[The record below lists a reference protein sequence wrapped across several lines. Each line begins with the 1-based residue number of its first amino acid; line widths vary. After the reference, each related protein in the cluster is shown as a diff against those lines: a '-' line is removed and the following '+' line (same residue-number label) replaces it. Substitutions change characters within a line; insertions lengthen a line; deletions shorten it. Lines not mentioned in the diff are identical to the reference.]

1 MNLNLNELLKI
12 FAQTEE
18 EQMQYFPEYKLP
30 VNATIGTFEVSTR
43 SARFVALCALAVY
56 SKKAETREGELGQR
70 LTEISALSNLLI
82 QFSGIYDWLL
92 WHPKAVCA
100 DEFGIVDRDMYEVWS
115 LFRRLCKE
123 AGLLAGSIG
132 LPKSFQ
138 CLFSE
143 MIDWPL

>member
-1 MNLNLNELLKI
+1 MW
-12 FAQTEE
+12 
-18 EQMQYFPEYKLP
+18 
-30 VNATIGTFEVSTR
+30 ATWHIRGFSGSIR
-43 SARFVALCALAVY
+43 SRP
-56 SKKAETREGELGQR
+56 SS
-70 LTEISALSNLLI
+70 ISALSNLLI

-132 LPKSFQ
+132 TPKSFQ
-138 CLFSE
+138 CLFSDI
-143 MIDWPL
+143 IDQHL